1 MTETEIKEQERFED
15 AILLAL
21 KIENGVMSQ
30 RM

>member
-15 AILLAL
+15 IILLAL
-21 KIENGVMSQ
+21 KMEKGVMSQ

>member
-21 KIENGVMSQ
+21 KMEKGVMSQ

>member
-21 KIENGVMSQ
+21 KIENGVRSQ